1 MTEQGVFVNE
11 AKKPDSSALARNPGI
26 DLLRGLSIVLV
37 ILLHIGLRI
46 PLKHSVLATF
56 APMWL
61 LNAAIDDGYEAVFMF
76 FVISGFLIASN
87 TLARWGTPGRIDVR
101 AFYARRAARIV
112 PLLLILVAVLSL
124 LHVAGVQEYVIRNA
138 NQSLPRAVF
147 SALGLHLNWYEGH
160 TGYLPG
166 SWDVLWSLSVEEVFY
181 LCFPLVCLLLR
192 RNWILA
198 PGMLLLAL
206 SLPVS
211 RAALH
216 GNQIWKEKAYLP
228 GMAAIA
234 TGVLGA
240 VLASQLQIRRRSVL
254 GALYV
259 VSAAGIGMVL
269 FFGNVLWHWMR
280 NGTLLVLTFS
290 TLCLLLAFHW
300 QARLRAEWRIP
311 GAGWLRSCGR
321 LSYEIYLTHMSVVW
335 LVLRAYQR
343 TGAGQRWGFLWYLP
357 VLGFSWL
364 LGWLVAKYVST
375 PSERAM
381 RRWLMRDEPR
391 IQATAA
397 AMEK

>member
-1 MTEQGVFVNE
+1 MSERNKAQ
-11 AKKPDSSALARNPGI
+11 SALLARNPGI

-37 ILLHIGLRI
+37 VLHHIGLRI
-46 PLKHSVLATF
+46 PLKQSVLASF
-56 APMWL
+56 LPKWL
-61 LNAAIDDGYEAVFMF
+61 LNAAIYDGYEAVFMF

-101 AFYARRAARIV
+101 AFYARRAARIM
-112 PLLLILVAVLSL
+112 PLLVILVAVLSL
-124 LHVAGVQEYVIRNA
+124 LHVAGVKEYVIRNA

-181 LCFPLVCLLLR
+181 LCFPLVFLLLR
-192 RNWILA
+192 RNCILM

-211 RAALH
+211 RAALQ
-216 GNQIWKEKAYLP
+216 GNEIWQEKAYLP

-240 VLASQLQIRRRSVL
+240 LLAAALQVRRRSILRVM
-254 GALYV
+254 YV
-259 VSAAGIGMVL
+259 AGSAGVGMVL
-269 FFGNVLWHWMR
+269 FFENILWRWMGN
-280 NGTLLVLTFS
+280 GALLVLTFS

-300 QARLRAEWRIP
+300 QAKLGAEWGIP
-311 GAGWLRSCGR
+311 GTGWLRSCGR
-321 LSYEIYLTHMSVVW
+321 LSYEIYLTHMFVVA
-335 LVLRAYQR
+335 LVLRVFQR
-343 TGAGQRWGFLWYLP
+343 TGAGPWWGFLWYLP
-357 VLGFSWL
+357 VLALSWL
-364 LGWLVAKYVST
+364 LGWVVARYVSV

-381 RRWLMRDEPR
+381 RGWLMRDEPR
-391 IQATAA
+391 VWSATAA
-397 AMEK
+397 AGK